1 MEASRTGPNRA
12 EPGRKPTGFLAGSA
26 GEYREQNVWFAKVK
40 VYVLDFHEP
49 LADMCHTSA
58 VPNSPRVPSRSP
70 HRISLRFRK
79 AQIFCRVHLFRSLS
93 RIGTDSF
100 MHVIFRSA
108 QSMSNRPSLFRNFP
122 ALKVC
127 AEAGLSVSVCLAK
140 VPIDFEA
147 RWIAIAVWIEEIGFQ
162 FSGLDS
168 HETFRGIFPIHS

>member
-1 MEASRTGPNRA
+1 
-12 EPGRKPTGFLAGSA
+12 
-26 GEYREQNVWFAKVK
+26 
-40 VYVLDFHEP
+40 
-49 LADMCHTSA
+49 
-58 VPNSPRVPSRSP
+58 
-70 HRISLRFRK
+70 
-79 AQIFCRVHLFRSLS
+79 
-93 RIGTDSF
+93 